1 MKRLASFVM
10 QGPSQS
16 VMVTTVLA
24 MLSLIFPLIGII
36 ATATVGLVGLRQG
49 TKAGL
54 ITAGAATMASGL
66 LMLLIFGNSIPALGF
81 LLLQWLPISVLAYL
95 LRSSR
100 SLTLT
105 TQASLGFGLLIVLG
119 QILVLSDPAEFWRL
133 QLAPLADE
141 FVEAGLFDLT
151 QREAVLAQL
160 SQVMCGVIAAAF
172 VLQLL
177 LSLYL
182 ARWWQ
187 ALLYNPGGFAA
198 EFQQLRSHKTLG
210 LLGVLAMG
218 MSLIPES
225 GFSGV
230 VNCLGAVV
238 LTLFLLQGLAVA
250 RGVFGRMQNPTPWLV
265 AIYLLLLVFMPQ
277 MVVVL
282 VTVGLLDVWLDFRT
296 RYPNRG
302 DSE

>member
-1 MKRLASFVM
+1 
-10 QGPSQS
+10 
-16 VMVTTVLA
+16 
-24 MLSLIFPLIGII
+24 
-36 ATATVGLVGLRQG
+36 
-49 TKAGL
+49 
-54 ITAGAATMASGL
+54 
-66 LMLLIFGNSIPALGF
+66 
-81 LLLQWLPISVLAYL
+81 
-95 LRSSR
+95 
-100 SLTLT
+100 
-105 TQASLGFGLLIVLG
+105 LLIVLG

-187 ALLYNPGGFAA
+187 ALIYNPGGFSA
-198 EFQQLRSHKTLG
+198 EFQQLRNHKGLG

-225 GFSGV
+225 GFSGI

-238 LTLFLLQGLAVA
+238 LTVFLLQGLAVA
-250 RGVFGRMQNPTPWLV
+250 HGVFGRMQNPVPWLV

-282 VTVGLLDVWLDFRT
+282 VTVGLLDVWLDFRN
-296 RYPNRG
+296 RYPNRRDG
-302 DSE
+302 E